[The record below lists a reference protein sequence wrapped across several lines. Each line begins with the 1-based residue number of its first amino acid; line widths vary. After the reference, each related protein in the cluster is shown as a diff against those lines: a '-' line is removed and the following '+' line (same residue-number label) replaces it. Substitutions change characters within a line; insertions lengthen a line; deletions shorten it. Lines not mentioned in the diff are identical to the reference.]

1 MGKLNVNNDPA
12 SAVASS
18 IWGCTSD
25 SEVADIV
32 FPKASILRRKKG
44 LSPVRLDAQSLM
56 KWYKGDLDHVLSIA
70 SNVKTP
76 GSVLEKFTKDTRLS
90 VKRALLGNPSTPPNS
105 YAKLASWAMLLNDEE
120 GLHNM
125 SSVMDVRT
133 LCQSLLEYKQE
144 HGDTNSSRLRLNY
157 EVLAEKL
164 IYHPGLVLSVASIGC
179 TDINL
184 ILARYISEGKIAS
197 VSLLDLVKAHP
208 AQEDTALL
216 VEVAL
221 ETKRMLNTD
230 LVASWLHADKV
241 SCYSAKRSIENKNLF
256 DLVQDGCQADLLVR
270 GNPAMISTAIVNGV
284 PEEDLMKAV
293 SGYDYEMYAIVDSL
307 ESRSVSAACEE
318 HIADRIVTVL
328 SDPPKDALEAL
339 DGNVVSL
346 FLANARHDLSDS
358 KLLAL
363 LRTGSLQTTQKWI
376 DKSAPAPN
384 RVRVSVLESI
394 LDDPAA
400 SGRALYSYGRPS
412 TTLPSAYDTLRSP
425 LLLACPHTPGLVDVV
440 IRHYDEYLGSHL
452 HTSPVMR
459 AVYPVLVRNF
469 GASSSQNPH
478 MREHW
483 ESFLTF
489 ACEWEN
495 AFSSLVAAVV
505 ELHRRPGQETYTPD
519 VQTQLEINW

>member
-1 MGKLNVNNDPA
+1 MGKLNVRNDPA

-32 FPKASILRRKKG
+32 FPKASILRRRKG
-44 LSPVRLDAQSLM
+44 LSPVRLDDQSLM

-90 VKRALLGNPSTPPNS
+90 VKRALLNNPSTPPNS
-105 YAKLASWAMLLNDEE
+105 YAKLASWALLLNDEE
-120 GLHNM
+120 GLRNM
-125 SSVMDVRT
+125 SSTMDIHV
-133 LCQSLLEYKQE
+133 LCQSLLEYKIA
-144 HGDTNSSRLRLNY
+144 HGEDNSSRLRLDY

-164 IYHPGLVLSVASIGC
+164 VYHPSLVLPVASIGC
-179 TDINL
+179 LDLNL
-184 ILARYISEGKIAS
+184 ILARYISESKIPS
-197 VSLLDLVKAHP
+197 ISLLNLVKIHP

-221 ETKRMLNTD
+221 EAKRLLNTD

-284 PEEDLMKAV
+284 PEEDLIQAV
-293 SGYDYEMYAIVDSL
+293 NGYDYEMYAIVDSL
-307 ESRSVSAACEE
+307 NLRSVSAACEE
-318 HIADRIVTVL
+318 HIADRIVIVL
-328 SDPPKDALEAL
+328 SDPPKDAPEAL

-363 LRTGSLQTTQKWI
+363 LRTGSLQTTQRWV
-376 DKSAPAPN
+376 DKPASAPN
-384 RVRVSVLESI
+384 KVRVSVMESI
-394 LDDPAA
+394 LDDPAT
-400 SGRALYSYGRPS
+400 SSRAYYSYGRPA
-412 TTLPSAYDTLRSP
+412 TKDSAYDTLLSP
-425 LLLACPHTPGLVDVV
+425 LLLACPHTPGLVNVV
-440 IRHYDEYLGSHL
+440 IKHYDEYLGNHL
-452 HTSPVMR
+452 HASHVMR
-459 AVYPVLVRNF
+459 AVYPVLVRSF
-469 GASSSQNPH
+469 GASSSQNPY

-495 AFSSLVAAVV
+495 TFSSLVAAVV
-505 ELHRRPGQETYTPD
+505 ELHRRPGQEAYSPD
-519 VQTQLEINW
+519 AQTQLEINW